1 MLKWINDRFDHF
13 TAWVRGWRTTIFNIL
28 AAVIPIAQMT
38 EVIHVIPQQ
47 YMDWY
52 MLAVA
57 LGNMYLR
64 YRTTTPIGR
73 K

>member
-1 MLKWINDRFDHF
+1 MNALFDKF
-13 TAWVRGWRTTIFNIL
+13 TAWVRGWRTVIFNIL
-28 AAVIPIAQMT
+28 CAVIPIAQMT
-38 EVIHVIPQQ
+38 EVINVIPKE
-47 YMDWY
+47 YMNWY
-52 MLAVA
+52 LLAVA